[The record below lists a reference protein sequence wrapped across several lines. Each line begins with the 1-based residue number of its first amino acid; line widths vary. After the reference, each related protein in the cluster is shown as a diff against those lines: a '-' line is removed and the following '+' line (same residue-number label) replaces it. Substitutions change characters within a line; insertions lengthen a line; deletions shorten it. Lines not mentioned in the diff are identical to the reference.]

1 MPTESGDPNPSRIS
15 QTLSPKYYPL
25 PTNPLLRSALGF
37 LLQDT
42 FLKFLRPLPLLDSFY
57 PTLTAYL
64 VTTTMVASS
73 PIYLSKTHTA
83 CSGVHMHAHVL
94 LLVSRISVGLKVN
107 KTYVMAD
114 PSIIIFNQL
123 LHG

>member
-1 MPTESGDPNPSRIS
+1 MPTKSGDPNPSRIP

-64 VTTTMVASS
+64 VTTTTVAS

-94 LLVSRISVGLKVN
+94 LLVSIISVGLKVN

-114 PSIIIFNQL
+114 PSMIIFNQF